1 MTLTVTKNLETIC
14 PIDNPKVVIIGTDN
28 QFSTPGVTSQLFLKF
43 SETDENPGCNLVF
56 RWNNKTLTMT
66 LASIPDDSGQQMH
79 PATGGQSLADW
90 LAVLCA
96 DLNANYYLSK
106 DFEIT
111 VSGYNT
117 LRFIAW
123 NPGEVYSLEFI
134 TNEGTIAGITL
145 DPATVLGVDP
155 VLRDYYNVFLTVKPD
170 DSEVS
175 LGQDMVAP
183 DLSGNCNFDIHD
195 LLCDYLTPE
204 FDWPHENGTTHV
216 ARTKFIKK
224 FRVQYAESFDREF
237 RKLNTLT
244 GDHYAILGGF
254 DYKILAALNDVTY
267 TLSDFVIAFKA
278 FLTWQPLLKRITT
291 TQRDK
296 LFYLVFNDI
305 SDIFSFVKIYYTDGT
320 SSNNTQIATFKANQ
334 WQVHEFFTDYVSL
347 GIAAKLPQ
355 GKTCLKYDFWLEDI
369 AHNIISQVRTYEI
382 EFREQPFSRT
392 FIFRNSF
399 GAYDV
404 FCATG
409 RKKHINKYERMVLE
423 RNLSEFTLA
432 EQYQILESESFQ
444 VSSGYVSKTVKN
456 WLRELML
463 SEEVFE
469 ILGDYKFPILIQN
482 DEVDNLDDLET
493 IYELDI
499 YYKYA
504 FKNPKYSELS
514 NTMPLLAE
522 NLNILLNED
531 GQSLF
536 A

>member
-1 MTLTVTKNLETIC
+1 ML
-14 PIDNPKVVIIGTDN
+14 P
-28 QFSTPGVTSQLFLKF
+28 
-43 SETDENPGCNLVF
+43 
-56 RWNNKTLTMT
+56 
-66 LASIPDDSGQQMH
+66 
-79 PATGGQSLADW
+79 GQSLSR
-90 LAVLCA
+90 
-96 DLNANYYLSK
+96 NS
-106 DFEIT
+106 
-111 VSGYNT
+111 
-117 LRFIAW
+117 
-123 NPGEVYSLEFI
+123 EF
-134 TNEGTIAGITL
+134 
-145 DPATVLGVDP
+145 
-155 VLRDYYNVFLTVKPD
+155 
-170 DSEVS
+170 
-175 LGQDMVAP
+175 
-183 DLSGNCNFDIHD
+183 
-195 LLCDYLTPE
+195 
-204 FDWPHENGTTHV
+204 
-216 ARTKFIKK
+216 
-224 FRVQYAESFDREF
+224 
-237 RKLNTLT
+237 
-244 GDHYAILGGF
+244 ILGGF
-254 DYKILAALNDVTY
+254 DYKILAALNDVAY

-278 FLTWQPLLKRITT
+278 FLTWQPMLKRIST

-305 SDIFSFVKIYYTDGT
+305 TDIFSFVKIYYTDGT

-355 GKTCLKYDFWLEDI
+355 GKTCLKYDFWLEDV

-399 GAYDV
+399 GAYD
-404 FCATG
+404 FFYATG

-444 VSSGYVSKTVKN
+444 VSSGYVSKNVKN

-463 SEEVFE
+463 SEEAFE